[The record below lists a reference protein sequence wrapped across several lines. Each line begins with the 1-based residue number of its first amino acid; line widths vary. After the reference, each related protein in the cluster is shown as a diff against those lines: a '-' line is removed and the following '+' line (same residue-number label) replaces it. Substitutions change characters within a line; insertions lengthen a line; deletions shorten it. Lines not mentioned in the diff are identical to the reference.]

1 MAGNCL
7 GASMSSAPIR
17 YAVALSLL
25 ISGTLAAQQLW
36 TLTFEDDRVDH
47 PPTGFTL
54 AAMRANLEQVMTRDA
69 YALTTPRAARLA
81 DALRALFARHRLPWC
96 VTQIGARCEFQF
108 CPTPPRTGAE
118 AEAAMDHALE
128 RLLHLSLLNQGVLI
142 TPFHN
147 MMLVCPDTPETA
159 IAALVDGVEAVLE
172 ALRG

>member
-1 MAGNCL
+1 MVALCSL
-7 GASMSSAPIR
+7 GACLLSMSEFMTNPP
-17 YAVALSLL
+17 
-25 ISGTLAAQQLW
+25 AQS
-36 TLTFEDDRVDH
+36 
-47 PPTGFTL
+47 
-54 AAMRANLEQVMTRDA
+54 
-69 YALTTPRAARLA
+69 TTPRAARLA

-128 RLLHLSLLNQGVLI
+128 RLIHLSLLNQGVLI